1 MSRKTSNYKRVHK
14 GFGYDVRNEGGG
26 IILDYFV
33 SYDLVIAISRI
44 EMSTLF
50 YFYFLTQVRYIYRM
64 DSTTV
69 SFFGKIICK
78 SVYPPI
84 TTRSQ
89 IYITTEARTRISSLV
104 LEISDGGVNLPCNCL
119 ATLDRSR

>member
-1 MSRKTSNYKRVHK
+1 MSRKTSNYKRAHK

-50 YFYFLTQVRYIYRM
+50 YFYFLTQVRYIYIGW
-64 DSTTV
+64 TV
-69 SFFGKIICK
+69 
-78 SVYPPI
+78 
-84 TTRSQ
+84 R
-89 IYITTEARTRISSLV
+89 R
-104 LEISDGGVNLPCNCL
+104 
-119 ATLDRSR
+119 